1 MCMLLDNNIIRSYV
15 PGGDRFPGALPV
27 GMRRATLNYICDPQN
42 RNRYVVTNKLDGVRK
57 LLVMCPEG
65 TFLVARDMTVHRL
78 SDVAAVSPCVLDG
91 EYMNETF
98 FAFDLLVLAGEDV
111 RSQPFV
117 SRYMQ
122 LSTLDNMPEMSRVKE
137 MVPLGD
143 LETLVQ
149 GMPAEVD
156 GLIFV
161 DQESTYDFED
171 VFSLVKWKPTPTFDV
186 LVRMKD
192 LCNRDGRPLVRTQ
205 YWEYSDR
212 HQKSRPVTFEW
223 CTTTE
228 TQRLALWRQK
238 KTTASVMCVECFCDP
253 SGTWRILRGRPDKN
267 RSNSS
272 RTIDDTRCLLVDNV
286 QLVDIQTAIGDGTR
300 TLSVGQDVQDGVCRP
315 LTWLAHTWAH
325 ASDICELEL
334 RLTHAGKTSLPSA
347 MFHRI
352 VGRLQTIASMVQTT
366 IDSIDYTCGAVRV
379 THLGKSSYAIHKD
392 TPVRCMLGLPSMD
405 GLGLTCALSYEH
417 PRPVVRVDDFSTRR
431 DKHRWRFVHRGTVA
445 IDCTHVRSC
454 THAGDTADSYE
465 IEIESLRSS
474 RYRSI
479 EYSACS
485 GIILSMIWRM
495 LKFVLDAD
503 VYTTPLVTYSER
515 PQATRLL

>member
-1 MCMLLDNNIIRSYV
+1 
-15 PGGDRFPGALPV
+15 
-27 GMRRATLNYICDPQN
+27 
-42 RNRYVVTNKLDGVRK
+42 
-57 LLVMCPEG
+57 
-65 TFLVARDMTVHRL
+65 
-78 SDVAAVSPCVLDG
+78 
-91 EYMNETF
+91 
-98 FAFDLLVLAGEDV
+98 
-111 RSQPFV
+111 
-117 SRYMQ
+117 MQ
-122 LSTLDNMPEMSRVKE
+122 LSTMDMPEMSRVKE

-149 GMPAEVD
+149 GASAEVD

-171 VFSLVKWKPTPTFDV
+171 MFSLVKWKPTPTFDV

-192 LCNRDGRPLVRTQ
+192 LCNRDGRPSTGALVRTQ

-228 TQRLALWRQK
+228 TQRLALWK
-238 KTTASVMCVECFCDP
+238 EKMATTKSASVACVECFCDP
-253 SGTWRILRGRPDKN
+253 AGTWQILRGRPDKN

-286 QLVDIQTAIGDGTR
+286 QLIDIQTAIGDAARTR
-300 TLSVGQDVQDGVCRP
+300 SAVGQDVQDGVCRP
-315 LTWLAHTWAH
+315 LTWLAYTWAH

-366 IDSIDYTCGAVRV
+366 TDSIDYMCGSVRV

-392 TPVRCMLGLPSMD
+392 TPVRCMFELPSMD

-445 IDCTHVRSC
+445 IDCTHVRSY
-454 THAGDTADSYE
+454 THAGNSADSYE
-465 IEIESLRSS
+465 IEIESIRSS

-479 EYSACS
+479 EYSVCS
-485 GIILSMIWRM
+485 GIILSMVWRM

-503 VYTTPLVTYSER
+503 VYTTTLVAHSEHPR
-515 PQATRLL
+515 ATRLL